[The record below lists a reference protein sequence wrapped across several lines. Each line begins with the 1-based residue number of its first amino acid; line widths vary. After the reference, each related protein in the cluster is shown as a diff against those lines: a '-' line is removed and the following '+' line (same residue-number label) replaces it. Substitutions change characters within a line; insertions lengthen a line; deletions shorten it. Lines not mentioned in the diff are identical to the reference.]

1 MIVFSKSIKMKNNIS
16 WILLTC
22 LSSCRILSIFPRQES
37 TLQSFDYNLDSCML
51 DWNPNDKCFQ
61 QKLKV
66 SPTTFEEGL
75 GMIQE
80 RSFKTWVL
88 GELSSSNT

>member
-1 MIVFSKSIKMKNNIS
+1 M
-16 WILLTC
+16 
-22 LSSCRILSIFPRQES
+22 IFPRQES
-37 TLQSFDYNLDSCML
+37 IVQSFDYNLDSCML
-51 DWNPNDKCFQ
+51 DWNLNDKCFQ

-80 RSFKTWVL
+80 RSFKT
-88 GELSSSNT
+88 